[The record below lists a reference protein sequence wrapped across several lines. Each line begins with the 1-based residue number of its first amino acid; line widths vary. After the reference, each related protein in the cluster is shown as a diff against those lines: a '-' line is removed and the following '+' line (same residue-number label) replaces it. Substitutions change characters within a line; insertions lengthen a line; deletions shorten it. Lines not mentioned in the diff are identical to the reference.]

1 MYNDLR
7 ENPFKIGDIV
17 KHFKRENVED
27 ETSEQQ
33 MEELETGLQ
42 EVVLE
47 ELKDKEYIKEVTVK
61 LN

>member
-1 MYNDLR
+1 MLR
-7 ENPFKIGDIV
+7 NWGICDMTHYRQIII
-17 KHFKRENVED
+17 NMAVED

>member
-1 MYNDLR
+1 MTHYRQIIINTA
-7 ENPFKIGDIV
+7 
-17 KHFKRENVED
+17 VED

-47 ELKDKEYIKEVTVK
+47 ELCMEGMVIEYGNI
-61 LN
+61 LLYC

>member
-1 MYNDLR
+1 MLR
-7 ENPFKIGDIV
+7 NWGICDMTHYRQIII
-17 KHFKRENVED
+17 NTAVED

>member
-17 KHFKRENVED
+17 KRFKRENVED

-33 MEELETGLQ
+33 M
-42 EVVLE
+42 
-47 ELKDKEYIKEVTVK
+47 
-61 LN
+61 

>member
-1 MYNDLR
+1 MTHYRQIIINTA
-7 ENPFKIGDIV
+7 
-17 KHFKRENVED
+17 VED